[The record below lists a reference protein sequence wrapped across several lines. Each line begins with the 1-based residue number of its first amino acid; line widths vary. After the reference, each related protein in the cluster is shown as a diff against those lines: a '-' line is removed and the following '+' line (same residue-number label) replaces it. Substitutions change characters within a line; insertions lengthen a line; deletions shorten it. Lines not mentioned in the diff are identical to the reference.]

1 MATIANP
8 VDLKSFYRS
17 IMQKDPLLYNHQF
30 TITFSGPDLPPSI
43 QNGEN
48 NESITYYGKASSIPQ
63 ISIEQQEV
71 SFLSQKF
78 IVPKQVTFTDSWNVT
93 ILMDQNMT
101 HYRSLYDWQNSF
113 ASLKLLGGGL
123 KIIPSVQA
131 HVTLLD
137 SSLQYEISRFTLEGV
152 FPSKIPD
159 IDMQY
164 ANQADIV
171 DFQCT
176 FTYQY
181 MYDEDNGNP
190 LDANHRN
197 G

>member
-1 MATIANP
+1 MAIIQNP

-30 TITFSGPDLPPSI
+30 TITFSGKDLPSFV
-43 QNGEN
+43 QNGTDY
-48 NESITYYGKASSIPQ
+48 ESITYYGKAASIPAVTVD
-63 ISIEQQEV
+63 QQEV

-78 IVPKQVTFTDSWNVT
+78 VVPKQVTYTDSWQTT
-93 ILMDQNMT
+93 IMMDQNMT
-101 HYRSLYDWQNSF
+101 HYQSLYDWQNMF
-113 ASLKLLGGGL
+113 ASLKLSGGGL

-137 SSLQYEISRFTLEGV
+137 ASLQYEISRFTLEGV
-152 FPSKIPD
+152 FPSAIPD

-164 ANQADIV
+164 ANASNVIE
-171 DFQCT
+171 FPCT

-181 MYDEDNGNP
+181 LYDEDDGNP
-190 LDANHRN
+190 LDAGHRK
-197 G
+197 

>member
-1 MATIANP
+1 MAIIQNP

-30 TITFSGPDLPPSI
+30 TITFSGKDLPSFV
-43 QNGEN
+43 QNGTDY
-48 NESITYYGKASSIPQ
+48 ESITYYGKAASIPAVTV
-63 ISIEQQEV
+63 EQQEV

-78 IVPKQVTFTDSWNVT
+78 VVPKQVTYTDSWQTT
-93 ILMDQNMT
+93 IMMDQNMT
-101 HYRSLYDWQNSF
+101 HYQSLYDWQNLF
-113 ASLKLLGGGL
+113 ASLKLSGGGL

-137 SSLQYEISRFTLEGV
+137 ASLQYEISRFTLEGV
-152 FPSKIPD
+152 FPSQIPD

-164 ANQADIV
+164 ENASNVIE
-171 DFQCT
+171 FPCT

-181 MYDEDNGNP
+181 LYDEDDGNP
-190 LDANHRN
+190 LDAGHRK
-197 G
+197 